1 MVNLVIDGKNIQAKK
16 GKTLLTV
23 ARENGIEI
31 PTLCSHESLE
41 NSGACRLCVVEITK
55 GKRKKIVTSCLYAAE
70 DGLVVETQSE
80 RVLKVRKFIMQLLM
94 ARCPTS
100 DVIRDMAAKMGIA
113 PEPRFKPNQDGKKC
127 IMCRL
132 CVKACEDV
140 VGVSA
145 LGFAFRGVDKAL
157 GTPFREPSSVCI
169 GCGSC
174 AYICPTQQIVMSST
188 EDTRSI
194 CGRTFKMKAC
204 SVCGRYFAPEDQ
216 LAFISE
222 KTGVPIENL
231 SVCVS
236 CR

>member
-16 GKTLLTV
+16 GTTLLAV
-23 ARENGIEI
+23 ARENGIDI
-31 PTLCSHESLE
+31 PTLCSHESVE

-55 GKRKKIVTSCLYAAE
+55 GKTKKIVTSCLYKAE
-70 DGLVVETQSE
+70 DGLMVETGNE
-80 RVLKVRKFIMQLLM
+80 RVLKVRKFVMQLLM

-100 DVIRDMAAKMGIA
+100 GVIRDLAVKMGVV
-113 PEPRFKPNQDGKKC
+113 PEPRFKPNEDGKKC

-132 CVKACEDV
+132 CVQVCEHV

-145 LGFAFRGVDKAL
+145 LGFAFRGTDKAL

-174 AYICPTQQIVMSST
+174 AYICPTQQIVMTST

-194 CGRTFKMKAC
+194 CGRTFKMRAC

-222 KTGVPIENL
+222 KTGVSVEDL

>member
-1 MVNLVIDGKNIQAKK
+1 M
-16 GKTLLTV
+16 
-23 ARENGIEI
+23 
-31 PTLCSHESLE
+31 
-41 NSGACRLCVVEITK
+41 
-55 GKRKKIVTSCLYAAE
+55 
-70 DGLVVETQSE
+70 VETGNE
-80 RVLKVRKFIMQLLM
+80 RVLKVRKFVMQLLM

-100 DVIRDMAAKMGIA
+100 DVIRDLAVKMGVV
-113 PEPRFKPNQDGKKC
+113 PEPRFKPNEDGKKC

-132 CVKACEDV
+132 CVQVCEHV

-145 LGFAFRGVDKAL
+145 LGFAFRGTDKAL

-174 AYICPTQQIVMSST
+174 AYICPTQQIVMTST

-194 CGRTFKMKAC
+194 CGRTFKMRAC

-222 KTGVPIENL
+222 KTGVSVEDL

>member
-31 PTLCSHESLE
+31 PTLCSHESVE

-70 DGLVVETQSE
+70 DGLVVETKNE
-80 RVLKVRKFIMQLLM
+80 RVLKVRRLVMQLLM

-113 PEPRFKPNQDGKKC
+113 PEPRFKPNEDGKKC
-127 IMCRL
+127 IFCRL

-188 EDTRSI
+188 EEPRSI

-204 SVCGRYFAPEDQ
+204 SVCGRYFAPEAQ
-216 LAFISE
+216 LAFISD
-222 KTGVPIENL
+222 KTGVPLENL
-231 SVCVS
+231 SVCTS

>member
-1 MVNLVIDGKNIQAKK
+1 MVNLVIDGRNIQAKK

-55 GKRKKIVTSCLYAAE
+55 GTRKKIVTSCLYTVE
-70 DGLVVETQSE
+70 DGLAVDTKSE
-80 RVLKVRKFIMQLLM
+80 RVLKVRRFVMQLLM
-94 ARCPTS
+94 AKCPTS
-100 DVIRDMAAKMGIA
+100 DVIRDMAAKMGIL
-113 PEPRFKPNQDGKKC
+113 PEPRFKPNEDGKKC
-127 IMCRL
+127 IFCRL
-132 CVKACEDV
+132 CVKVCEEM

-145 LGFAFRGVDKAL
+145 LGFFSRGVDKGM
-157 GTPFREPSSVCI
+157 GTPYREPSSVCI

-174 AYICPTQQIVMSST
+174 AYICPTQQILMFST

-194 CGRTFKMKAC
+194 CGKTFKMKAC
-204 SVCGRYFAPEDQ
+204 SVCGRYFAPEEQ

-222 KTGVPIENL
+222 KTGVSPEAL
-231 SVCVS
+231 SVCSS